1 MRERERESRPVSN
14 DSRPLMNACVRVV
27 HHEFIA
33 AASKWKLKCKW
44 WVSNVETGS
53 YAYFYC
59 QLPGYFIHLPN
70 KCFTMA
76 TITKNMAL
84 VDPMNMHLLKCT
96 AGLRL
101 KIIVNNNRSNSSNS
115 GTHTQK
121 MAVAAVW
128 LSGNSHNIIST
139 FIILTANWIQSLFH
153 LL

>member
-1 MRERERESRPVSN
+1 M
-14 DSRPLMNACVRVV
+14 
-27 HHEFIA
+27 
-33 AASKWKLKCKW
+33 
-44 WVSNVETGS
+44 ETGS

-115 GTHTQK
+115 GTHKKKWPLLLYDSQVI
-121 MAVAAVW
+121 A
-128 LSGNSHNIIST
+128 IISLARLLYSQPIE
-139 FIILTANWIQSLFH
+139 FSLFFTCFNIASVH
-153 LL
+153 TNEFEGGKDLTLNSQPYIYTHKAKKPNTIDYLLVNGFY